1 MLITKQITKTKKDK
15 KNDIINNRMY
25 SNNNPSSYISKLWDN
40 NINKTKKEIVMK
52 KNKYTYHT
60 NRMSTGEEAIQDVI
74 DNLKGHVET
83 INKYGKMVDLMNKD
97 VDNGE
102 KYNTWVL
109 DTLKLATQ
117 KSQGRGD
124 YTQNKC
130 KPMEERF
137 TTMIEQ
143 LESFRKHYLTWIDK
157 LDAPLEKLFYTI
169 VQEDDRYSE
178 LYK

>member
-25 SNNNPSSYISKLWDN
+25 SNNSPSSYISKLWDN

-52 KNKYTYHT
+52 TKKT
-60 NRMSTGEEAIQDVI
+60 NRMSTGEEQIQIVI
-74 DNLKGHVET
+74 DRLKREVEI
-83 INKYGKMVDLMNKD
+83 INKYGKMVDFMNKD
-97 VDNGE
+97 VANGD

-169 VQEDDRYSE
+169 VQEDERYSS
-178 LYK
+178 LDV